1 MTTIG
6 GAGKGRDCCGSSWV
20 MELHELVRRVT
31 KLQACVRGRQTR
43 RRLQSLR
50 AEYEEVVRQVEGDL
64 GGQPRWVGRWL
75 PRPVFSPEARRRPCG
90 PRTEGGSSLGP
101 VQEPLSRLQSEE
113 PEADGGRKEPSPVKG
128 PEQQDGFRVDQEGSP
143 QNRLVMEA
151 GDPMLRRIPGSSS
164 SLLSPYDPP
173 KTPLPNGPKTPNSRL
188 ELNGNGAFLEGTSLC
203 DQLVAFSDIS
213 CNVST
218 YTEALELTP
227 ASQPAQLQ
235 KLRRHLAMEMLW
247 LQQAIVSRKKYLL
260 LRQTL
265 DLPEN

>member
-1 MTTIG
+1 
-6 GAGKGRDCCGSSWV
+6 
-20 MELHELVRRVT
+20 MELPELVRRVT

-90 PRTEGGSSLGP
+90 PRTEGGSRLDL
-101 VQEPLSRLQSEE
+101 VQEPPGRLQSEE
-113 PEADGGRKEPSPVKG
+113 PETDRGQKEPSPVKG
-128 PEQQDGFRVDQEGSP
+128 PEQQDGFRVSQEGSP
-143 QNRLVMEA
+143 QPSLLMEA
-151 GDPMLRRIPGSSS
+151 GDPMLIRIP
-164 SLLSPYDPP
+164 
-173 KTPLPNGPKTPNSRL
+173 
-188 ELNGNGAFLEGTSLC
+188 EG
-203 DQLVAFSDIS
+203 
-213 CNVST
+213 
-218 YTEALELTP
+218 LELTP

-265 DLPEN
+265 DLPED

>member
-151 GDPMLRRIPGSSS
+151 GDPMLRRIP
-164 SLLSPYDPP
+164 
-173 KTPLPNGPKTPNSRL
+173 
-188 ELNGNGAFLEGTSLC
+188 
-203 DQLVAFSDIS
+203 
-213 CNVST
+213 
-218 YTEALELTP
+218 EALELTP

-247 LQQAIVSRKKYLL
+247 LQQAIVSRKKVTASCQLSPSWL
-260 LRQTL
+260 SQLS
-265 DLPEN
+265 

>member
-1 MTTIG
+1 
-6 GAGKGRDCCGSSWV
+6 

-64 GGQPRWVGRWL
+64 GGQLRWVGRWL
-75 PRPVFSPEARRRPCG
+75 PRPVFSPEAPRRPCG
-90 PRTEGGSSLGP
+90 PRTEGGSSP
-101 VQEPLSRLQSEE
+101 VQEPPSRLQSEE
-113 PEADGGRKEPSPVKG
+113 PETDGGRKEPSPVKG
-128 PEQQDGFRVDQEGSP
+128 PEQQDGFRVGQEGIP
-143 QNRLVMEA
+143 QHSLMMEA
-151 GDPMLRRIPGSSS
+151 GEPMLTRIP
-164 SLLSPYDPP
+164 
-173 KTPLPNGPKTPNSRL
+173 
-188 ELNGNGAFLEGTSLC
+188 
-203 DQLVAFSDIS
+203 
-213 CNVST
+213 
-218 YTEALELTP
+218 EALELTS

-265 DLPEN
+265 DLPED